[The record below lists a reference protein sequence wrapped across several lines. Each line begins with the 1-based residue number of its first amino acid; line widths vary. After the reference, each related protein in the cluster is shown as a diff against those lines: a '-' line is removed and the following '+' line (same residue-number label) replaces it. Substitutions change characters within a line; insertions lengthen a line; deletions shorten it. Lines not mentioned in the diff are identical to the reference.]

1 MAKLIFFFFCLS
13 LLLTLHLDRP
23 LAEASNVTDIFILA
37 GQSNMAGRGGVDR
50 GKWNGVVPSQSAPS
64 PSILRLSAGM
74 RWQPAAEP
82 LHVDIDVAKNKTCGV
97 GPGMAFANALLPEL
111 MRCNEAASA
120 VVVVGLVPCAV
131 GGTRIRQWR
140 RGKRLYG
147 RMVRRARAAARGG
160 GGGRRRI
167 RGVLWY
173 QGESDTVRREDAEG
187 YKGNLERL
195 VVDLRSDLGIPALP
209 FLLVAVASG
218 EGKFVEQVRKAQ
230 LTIDLPN
237 VQCVDAKGL
246 GLKADHLHLTTT
258 SEVQLGQKLA
268 RAFLA
273 HFGHRPSLHQL
284 MQ

>member
-1 MAKLIFFFFCLS
+1 MLKLLFFWLS

-37 GQSNMAGRGGVDR
+37 GQSNMAGRGGVEHGR
-50 GKWNGVVPSQSAPS
+50 WNGVVPSQSAPS

-82 LHVDIDVAKNKTCGV
+82 LHVDIDVARNKTCGV
-97 GPGMAFANALLPEL
+97 GPGMAFANAVLPGL
-111 MRCNEAASA
+111 MRCNEAAA
-120 VVVVGLVPCAV
+120 VVGLVPCAV

-147 RMVRRARAAARGG
+147 RMVRRARAAAR

-258 SEVQLGQKLA
+258 SEVQLGQELA

-273 HFGHRPSLHQL
+273 HFAHRPSLHQL